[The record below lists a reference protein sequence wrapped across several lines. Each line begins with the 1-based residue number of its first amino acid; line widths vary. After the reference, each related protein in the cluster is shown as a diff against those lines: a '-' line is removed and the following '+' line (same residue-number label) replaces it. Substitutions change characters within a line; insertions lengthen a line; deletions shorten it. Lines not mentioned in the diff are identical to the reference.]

1 MYCKECGKS
10 IDADSKYCSYC
21 GAKQQGASINYERE
35 SKVEISGNINAK
47 LSPSFPSISNFVKN
61 HILISII
68 YSLWFLINLIL
79 LISGSGHPH
88 FWPYVHKSGGYYD
101 KFYLGGTYIKEN
113 TNFDWSLK
121 YYGWPE
127 FIIYVFIIPIVVF
140 SIYTL
145 YKRFEKNQSKA
156 FLTPPNIYKK

>member
-1 MYCKECGKS
+1 MAGAETSLYKEALNTAVIAGQNNKELQL
-10 IDADSKYCSYC
+10 IMK
-21 GAKQQGASINYERE
+21 E
-35 SKVEISGNINAK
+35 SLKLRYQETLMQK

-79 LISGSGHPH
+79 LISGSGHSH
-88 FWPYVHKSGGYYD
+88 FWPYIHTSGGYYD
-101 KFYLGGTYIKEN
+101 KFYLGGTYIKES

-121 YYGWPE
+121 YYGWAE